1 MSKRVASVKGI
12 MRPCMNVTSVRWESS
27 SANLDSKSCNDDRK
41 LGGQICEPALR
52 KHIFEAMKV
61 GRVEK
66 LSHQQQR

>member
-1 MSKRVASVKGI
+1 MLPQCVEKAVPQTLIVNPAMMI
-12 MRPCMNVTSVRWESS
+12 ENWEGKF
-27 SANLDSKSCNDDRK
+27 ANRH
-41 LGGQICEPALR
+41 LR